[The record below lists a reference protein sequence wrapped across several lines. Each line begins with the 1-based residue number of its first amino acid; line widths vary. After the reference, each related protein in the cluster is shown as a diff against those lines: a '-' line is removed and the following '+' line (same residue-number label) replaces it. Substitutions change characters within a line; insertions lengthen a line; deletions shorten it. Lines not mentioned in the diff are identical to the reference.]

1 MQKKIALIGTAWPFR
16 GGGIASFN
24 ERLARAFIQEGFDV
38 TIYNFSLQYPA
49 FLFPGKSQYS
59 SDPAPA
65 GLKIVV
71 CINSINPLN
80 WLKVGTAIK
89 KTNPDLVIVRYWL
102 PLMGPCLGTILRI
115 IKSNKFSK
123 IICIADNI
131 IPHEK
136 RPGDFVFTKYFVKPI
151 DGFITMSNKVLNDL
165 KRFSDAKAIKTE
177 HPLYDNFGEAQSKET
192 ARSYL
197 NISGAN
203 NIILFFGFIRKY
215 KGLDLLLEAMKILKD
230 RNEKDPSITLPLLLI
245 AGEFYDEE
253 LQYTKLIK
261 DLGIEALL
269 DLRTHFIPDHEV
281 KYYLSATDFVIQ
293 PYKNATQSGVTPL
306 AYHFEKPMLVTNV
319 GGLADMVPDN
329 VAGVVVEP
337 NATAIADGIQ
347 KLFQL
352 GENYYLPQLR
362 KEKEK
367 YNWNHLTDAILHLA
381 GFK

>member
-24 ERLARAFIQEGFDV
+24 ERLARAFLEDGFDV
-38 TIYNFSLQYPA
+38 TIYNFSLQYPS
-49 FLFPGKSQYS
+49 FLFPGKTQYS
-59 SDPAPA
+59 TEPAPA
-65 GLKIVV
+65 NLHIIV
-71 CINSINPLN
+71 CINSINPFN
-80 WLKVGTAIK
+80 WFKVGNSIK
-89 KTNPDLVIVRYWL
+89 NEKPDLVIVRYWL

-115 IKSNKFSK
+115 IKTNRFSK

-136 RPGDFVFTKYFVKPI
+136 RPADKIFTKYFIKPI
-151 DGFITMSNKVLNDL
+151 DGFITMSNKVLKDL
-165 KRFSDAKAIKTE
+165 KSFSSTKAIKTE
-177 HPLYDNFGEAQSKET
+177 HPLYDNFGNALTKVEARNFLHIPVE
-192 ARSYL
+192 
-197 NISGAN
+197 G

-230 RNEKDPSITLPLLLI
+230 QKEKDNTKILPTLLI
-245 AGEFYDEE
+245 AGEFYDDE
-253 LQYTKLIK
+253 LLYKNIIQQ
-261 DLGIEALL
+261 LGIGDLL
-269 DLRTHFIPDHEV
+269 DLRTHFITDQEV

-337 NATAIADGIQ
+337 NASAIAEGIQ
-347 KLFQL
+347 KLYQL
-352 GENYYLPQLR
+352 GETHYLPQLR

-367 YNWNHLTDAILHLA
+367 YSWSHLTDAILQLA
-381 GFK
+381 EI

>member
-24 ERLARAFIQEGFDV
+24 ERLAHAFLEDGFDV
-38 TIYNFSLQYPA
+38 TIYNFSLQYPS
-49 FLFPGKSQYS
+49 FLFPGKTQYS
-59 SDPAPA
+59 TEPAPA
-65 GLKIVV
+65 NLHIIV
-71 CINSINPLN
+71 CINSINPFN
-80 WLKVGTAIK
+80 WFKVGNSIK
-89 KTNPDLVIVRYWL
+89 NEKPDLVIVRYWL

-115 IKSNKFSK
+115 IKTNRFSK

-136 RPGDFVFTKYFVKPI
+136 RPADKIFTKYFIKPI

-165 KRFSDAKAIKTE
+165 KSFSSTKAIKTE
-177 HPLYDNFGEAQSKET
+177 HPLYDNFGNALTKVEARNFLHIPVE
-192 ARSYL
+192 
-197 NISGAN
+197 G

-230 RNEKDPSITLPLLLI
+230 QKEKDNTKILPTLLI
-245 AGEFYDEE
+245 AGEFYDDE
-253 LQYTKLIK
+253 LLYKNIIQQ
-261 DLGIEALL
+261 LGIGDLL
-269 DLRTHFIPDHEV
+269 DLRTHFITDQEV

-337 NATAIADGIQ
+337 NASAIAEGIQ
-347 KLFQL
+347 KLYQL
-352 GENYYLPQLR
+352 GDTHYLPQLR

-367 YNWNHLTDAILHLA
+367 YSWSHLTDAILQLA
-381 GFK
+381 EI

>member
-24 ERLARAFIQEGFDV
+24 ERLARAFLEDGFDV
-38 TIYNFSLQYPA
+38 TIYNFSLQYPS
-49 FLFPGKSQYS
+49 FLFPGKTQYS
-59 SDPAPA
+59 TEPAPA
-65 GLKIVV
+65 NLHIIV
-71 CINSINPLN
+71 CINSINPFN
-80 WLKVGTAIK
+80 WFKVGNSIK
-89 KTNPDLVIVRYWL
+89 NEKPDLVIVRYWL

-115 IKSNKFSK
+115 IKTNRFSK

-136 RPGDFVFTKYFVKPI
+136 RPADKIFTKYFIKPI
-151 DGFITMSNKVLNDL
+151 DGFITMSNKVLKDL
-165 KRFSDAKAIKTE
+165 KSFSSTKAIKTE
-177 HPLYDNFGEAQSKET
+177 HPLYDNFGNALTKVEARNFLHIPVE
-192 ARSYL
+192 
-197 NISGAN
+197 G

-230 RNEKDPSITLPLLLI
+230 QKEKDNTKILPTLLI
-245 AGEFYDEE
+245 AGEFYDDE
-253 LQYTKLIK
+253 LLYKNIIQQ
-261 DLGIEALL
+261 LGIGDLL
-269 DLRTHFIPDHEV
+269 DLRTHFITDQEV

-337 NATAIADGIQ
+337 NASAIAEGIQ
-347 KLFQL
+347 KLYQL
-352 GENYYLPQLR
+352 GDTHYLPQLR

-367 YNWNHLTDAILHLA
+367 YSWSHLTDAILQLA
-381 GFK
+381 EI

>member
-24 ERLARAFIQEGFDV
+24 ERLARAFLEDGFDV
-38 TIYNFSLQYPA
+38 TIYNFSLQYPS
-49 FLFPGKSQYS
+49 FLFPGKTQYS
-59 SDPAPA
+59 TEPAPA
-65 GLKIVV
+65 NLHIIV
-71 CINSINPLN
+71 CINSINPIN
-80 WLKVGTAIK
+80 WFKVGNSIK
-89 KTNPDLVIVRYWL
+89 NEKPDLVIVRYWL

-115 IKSNKFSK
+115 IKTNRFSK

-136 RPGDFVFTKYFVKPI
+136 RPADKIFTKYFIKPI
-151 DGFITMSNKVLNDL
+151 DGFITMSNKVLKDL
-165 KRFSDAKAIKTE
+165 KSFSSTKAIKTE
-177 HPLYDNFGEAQSKET
+177 HPLYDNFGNALTKVEARNFLHIPVE
-192 ARSYL
+192 
-197 NISGAN
+197 G

-230 RNEKDPSITLPLLLI
+230 QKEKDNTKILPTLLI
-245 AGEFYDEE
+245 AGEFYDDE
-253 LQYTKLIK
+253 LLYKNIIQQ
-261 DLGIEALL
+261 LGIGDLL
-269 DLRTHFIPDHEV
+269 DLRTHFITDQEV

-337 NATAIADGIQ
+337 NASAIAEGIQ
-347 KLFQL
+347 KLYQL
-352 GENYYLPQLR
+352 GDTHYLPQLR

-367 YNWNHLTDAILHLA
+367 YSWSHLTDAILQLA
-381 GFK
+381 EI

>member
-24 ERLARAFIQEGFDV
+24 ERLARAFLEDGFDV
-38 TIYNFSLQYPA
+38 TIYNFSLQYTS
-49 FLFPGKSQYS
+49 FLFPGKTQYS
-59 SDPAPA
+59 TEPAPA
-65 GLKIVV
+65 NLHIIV
-71 CINSINPLN
+71 CINSINPFN
-80 WLKVGTAIK
+80 WFKVGNSIK
-89 KTNPDLVIVRYWL
+89 NEKPDLVIVRYWL

-115 IKSNKFSK
+115 IKTNRFSK

-136 RPGDFVFTKYFVKPI
+136 RPADKIFTKYFIKPI
-151 DGFITMSNKVLNDL
+151 DGFITMSNKVLKDL
-165 KRFSDAKAIKTE
+165 KSFSSTKAIKTE
-177 HPLYDNFGEAQSKET
+177 HPLYDNFGNALTKVEARNFLHIPVE
-192 ARSYL
+192 
-197 NISGAN
+197 G

-230 RNEKDPSITLPLLLI
+230 QKEKDNTKILPTLLI
-245 AGEFYDEE
+245 AGEFYDDE
-253 LQYTKLIK
+253 LLYKNIIQQ
-261 DLGIEALL
+261 LGIGDLL
-269 DLRTHFIPDHEV
+269 DLRTHFITDQEV

-337 NATAIADGIQ
+337 NASAIAEGIQ
-347 KLFQL
+347 KLYQL
-352 GENYYLPQLR
+352 GDTHYLPQLR

-367 YNWNHLTDAILHLA
+367 YSWSHLTDAILQLA
-381 GFK
+381 EI